1 MSPVALVHAA
11 PTWMDDVLAASFPAS
26 DPPSWTPGMARPA
39 PMTAS
44 ARLHVAQEVSTM
56 LQTGDL
62 VPHFTVTTSSGE
74 NFDYSDIWQRKN
86 LVLVLLPHA
95 ESPSST
101 KFVNQLT
108 AQMSDLTGDDGAC
121 VITRD
126 RVSGVP
132 SPGIVVA
139 DRWGEI
145 HHLAGGK
152 TVDDLPRPDDLIE
165 WLRYVQHQCPEC
177 EGEAR

>member
-1 MSPVALVHAA
+1 
-11 PTWMDDVLAASFPAS
+11 MDDVLADSFPAS
-26 DPPSWTPGMARPA
+26 DPRSWTPGTARPA
-39 PMTAS
+39 PVIA
-44 ARLHVAQEVSTM
+44 HVGQGVNSM

-62 VPHFTVTTSSGE
+62 VPHFIVTTFSGE
-74 NFDYSDIWQRKN
+74 SFDYSDIWQRKT

-95 ESPSST
+95 ESAAST
-101 KFVNQLT
+101 KFVDQLT
-108 AQMSDLTGDDGAC
+108 NQMFELTGDDSAC

-145 HHLAGGK
+145 HHVAEGK
-152 TVDDLPRPDDLIE
+152 TVDDLPGPEDLIE
-165 WLRYVQHQCPEC
+165 WLRYVQHRCPEC
-177 EGEAR
+177 EGESR